1 MYIVLKVDSDHYG
14 ISRVENEGKNIFL
27 THAEAFACMEK
38 SMKTVIGEDM
48 WEAYESAPKRTD
60 LEMSTPA
67 GCELTVSET
76 GAVYKE
82 GNTRDY
88 SWEIMEV

>member
-14 ISRVENEGKNIFL
+14 ISRVEKEGKKTFL
-27 THAEAFACMEK
+27 THAEAFTCMEE
-38 SMKTVIGEDM
+38 SMKAVVDEDM
-48 WEAYESAPKRTD
+48 WEAYESAPMRTD
-60 LEMSTPA
+60 FEMLMPA